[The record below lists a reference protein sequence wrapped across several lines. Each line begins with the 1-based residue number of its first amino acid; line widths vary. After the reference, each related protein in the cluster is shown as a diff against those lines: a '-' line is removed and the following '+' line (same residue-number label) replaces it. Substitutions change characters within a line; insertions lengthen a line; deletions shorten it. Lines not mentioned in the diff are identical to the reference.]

1 MKKTTILSV
10 AFAFLTTTL
19 TGVQANYGQQ
29 PMYQGQAS
37 YVMAGTPINTSL
49 DTTLGTEFSNVGDK
63 FTATLSS
70 PVYAGSQ
77 LIAPPGSKAEGF
89 VTEVTPAGRG
99 GKPGSM
105 DLRIT
110 NIITPNGQRVPI
122 SASINKSTFKLQAD
136 GGRVSNY
143 AKATSAGAAGGAL
156 SGLIGGAISGGKF
169 GKSTAI
175 GTGIGAGVG
184 ILGGTFK
191 KGRELIINQGMAI
204 PFVVEASTQPVQ
216 SPMPTQVQQY
226 GSDFHPGGYHAPQQQ
241 QQYRQAPVQQPIYQQ
256 QQHSQNYQPVQ
267 TQQQAPQGGFAD
279 PYSAPTSAPAPQT
292 AAPSGYQTQQPYNPY
307 LD

>member
-1 MKKTTILSV
+1 MKKTTIITL
-10 AFAFLTTTL
+10 AFTFLTTTIL
-19 TGVQANYGQQ
+19 NADANYGQ
-29 PMYQGQAS
+29 PVYQGQAS

-63 FTATLSS
+63 FTATLSG

-77 LIAPPGSKAEGF
+77 LVAPPGSKAEGF
-89 VTEVTPAGRG
+89 VTEVTPAGRAG
-99 GKPGSM
+99 RPGSM

-110 NIITPNGQRVPI
+110 NIITPNGQRIPI
-122 SASINKSTFKLQAD
+122 SASVNKSTFKLQAD

-143 AKATSAGAAGGAL
+143 AKATTAGAAGGAL
-156 SGLIGGAISGGKF
+156 SGLIGGAISGGRF

-191 KGRELIINQGMAI
+191 KGRELIIQQGMAI
-204 PFVVEASTQPVQ
+204 PFVVEASAQPVQ
-216 SPMPTQVQQY
+216 QQQPTQVRQY
-226 GSDFHPGGYHAPQQQ
+226 GSEFQPGGYHAPQQQ
-241 QQYRQAPVQQPIYQQ
+241 YQQ
-256 QQHSQNYQPVQ
+256 QPQQYQPVQ
-267 TQQQAPQGGFAD
+267 QQQPTFRQPQAPQGGFAD
-279 PYSAPTSAPAPQT
+279 PYSAPTNAPVPQAP
-292 AAPSGYQTQQPYNPY
+292 APSGYQNQQPYNPY

>member
-1 MKKTTILSV
+1 MKKI
-10 AFAFLTTTL
+10 TTL
-19 TGVQANYGQQ
+19 IITLSFLATTFSSAHAYGQ
-29 PMYQGQAS
+29 PTYQGQAS
-37 YVMAGTPINTSL
+37 YVAAGTPISTSL
-49 DTTLGTEFSNVGDK
+49 DTTLGTAFSNVGDK

-77 LIAPPGSKAEGF
+77 LVAPPGSKAEGF
-89 VTEVTPAGRG
+89 VTEVSPPGRG

-110 NIITPNGQRVPI
+110 NIITPNGQRIPI
-122 SASINKSTFKLQAD
+122 SASVNKSTFKLEAD

-143 AKATSAGAAGGAL
+143 AKATTAGAAGGAL

-184 ILGGTFK
+184 ILGGTLK
-191 KGRELIINQGMAI
+191 KGRDLIIQQGMSI
-204 PFVVEASTQPVQ
+204 PFVVEASSQASYTP
-216 SPMPTQVQQY
+216 PPTQVQQY
-226 GSDFHPGGYHAPQQQ
+226 GGSDFHPGGYHAPQQQ
-241 QQYRQAPVQQPIYQQ
+241 YQQ
-256 QQHSQNYQPVQ
+256 QPQYQQPTQYQPVI
-267 TQQQAPQGGFAD
+267 PSNQGGFAD
-279 PYSAPTSAPAPQT
+279 PYAAPTGAPQ
-292 AAPSGYQTQQPYNPY
+292 APGPSNYQTQQPYNPY